1 MIILKSPDEVKKI
14 ERAGRIVAEVLQE
27 LKEQVKPG
35 VTTLDLDRIAEAGIR
50 KRGGQPAFKGYRGFP
65 ATLCAS
71 VNDEIVHG
79 IPSKRTL
86 QEGDIIGLDLG
97 SIVEGYYGDSAIT
110 VAVGAVRPE
119 VKRLVQ
125 VTEESLY
132 RGIEQ
137 MRVGNRLSDI
147 SNAVQTHV
155 EAAGYS
161 VVKDFVGH
169 GIGQALHEEPQLP
182 NFGKPGQGPR
192 LRAGMVLAIEPMV
205 NMGKDGIR
213 VLSDHWTAVTEDG
226 SLSAHFE
233 HTVAITETGPVILT
247 SNNGRT

>member
-1 MIILKSPDEVKKI
+1 MIILKSPEEVGKI
-14 ERAGRIVAEVLQE
+14 QQAGRIVAEVLKE

-35 VTTLDLDRIAEAGIR
+35 VTTLDLDEIAEKGIR

-71 VNDEIVHG
+71 VNNEIVHG

-97 SIVEGYYGDSAIT
+97 AIVDGYYGDAAIT
-110 VAVGAVRPE
+110 VAVGALRPE
-119 VKRLVQ
+119 VQRLVT

-132 RGIEQ
+132 KGIDQ
-137 MRVGNRLSDI
+137 MKVGNRLSDV
-147 SNAVQTHV
+147 SHAVQEHV
-155 EAAGYS
+155 EAAGFS

-169 GIGQALHEEPQLP
+169 GIGQSLHEEPQLP

-192 LRAGMVLAIEPMV
+192 LRPGMVLAIEPMV
-205 NMGKDGIR
+205 NMGKDGVL

-233 HTVAITETGPVILT
+233 HTVAITESGPVILT
-247 SNNGRT
+247 LSNGRA

>member
-1 MIILKSPDEVKKI
+1 MIILKSSEEVGKI
-14 ERAGRIVAEVLQE
+14 KRAGRIVSEVLRE
-27 LKEQVKPG
+27 LKKQVKPG
-35 VTTLDLDRIAEAGIR
+35 VTTLDLDRIAEEGIR

-97 SIVEGYYGDSAIT
+97 AIVDGYYGDAAIT
-110 VAVGAVRPE
+110 VAVGAIRPE
-119 VKRLVQ
+119 VRRLVQ

-132 RGIEQ
+132 QGIEQ
-137 MRVGNRLSDI
+137 MRAGNRLSDV
-147 SNAVQTHV
+147 SHAVQTHV

-169 GIGQALHEEPQLP
+169 GIGQALHEEPQLR
-182 NFGKPGQGPR
+182 NFGIPGLGPR

-205 NMGKDGIR
+205 NMGKDGVR

-233 HTVAITETGPVILT
+233 HTVAITEAGPVILT
-247 SNNGRT
+247 SNNGGV

>member
-1 MIILKSPDEVKKI
+1 MIILKSPDEVGKMK
-14 ERAGRIVAEVLQE
+14 RAGRIVAEVLRE

-35 VTTLDLDRIAEAGIR
+35 VSTLDLDEIAEKGIR

-71 VNDEIVHG
+71 VNNEIVHG

-97 SIVEGYYGDSAIT
+97 AIVDGYYGDAAIT
-110 VAVGAVRPE
+110 VAVGALRPE
-119 VKRLVQ
+119 VQRLVK

-132 RGIEQ
+132 KGIDQ
-137 MRVGNRLSDI
+137 MKAGNRLSDV

-169 GIGQALHEEPQLP
+169 GIGQSLHEEPQLP

-192 LRAGMVLAIEPMV
+192 LRPGMVLAIEPMV
-205 NMGKDGIR
+205 NMGKDGVR

-233 HTVAITETGPVILT
+233 HTVAITEAGPVILT
-247 SNNGRT
+247 LSNGRA

>member
-119 VKRLVQ
+119 VKRLVR

-137 MRVGNRLSDI
+137 MKPGNRLSDI

-182 NFGKPGQGPR
+182 NFGKAGQGPR

-205 NMGKDGIR
+205 NMGKDGVR
-213 VLSDHWTAVTEDG
+213 VLGDHWTAVTEDG

-233 HTVAITETGPVILT
+233 HTVAITEAGPVILT
-247 SNNGRT
+247 SNNGRI

>member
-1 MIILKSPDEVKKI
+1 MIILKSPEEVGKI

-35 VTTLDLDRIAEAGIR
+35 VTTLDLDRIAEEGIR
-50 KRGGQPAFKGYRGFP
+50 KRGGLPAFKGYRGFP

-71 VNDEIVHG
+71 VNNEIVHG
-79 IPSKRTL
+79 IPSKRVL

-97 SIVEGYYGDSAIT
+97 AVVDGYYGDAAIT
-110 VAVGAVRPE
+110 VAVGAIPPE
-119 VKRLVQ
+119 VQHLVR

-137 MRVGNRLSDI
+137 MKAGNRLSDV

-169 GIGQALHEEPQLP
+169 GIGQSLHEEPQLP

-205 NMGKDGIR
+205 NMGKDGVR
-213 VLSDHWTAVTEDG
+213 VLGDHWTAVTEDG

-233 HTVAITETGPVILT
+233 HTVAVTEAGPVILT
-247 SNNGRT
+247 SNNGRA